1 MCQDGPVNTPAHLMV
16 NLAVLGA
23 HRPPREQVTIVLA
36 AVLPDV
42 PMFGFY
48 AVEKL
53 LWHVP
58 EARIW
63 DDYFQ
68 ANWQHLF
75 DAAHSV
81 PLMVIGFLAA
91 YTYRS
96 NVGMIFCLSLLLHV
110 AGDLPLHHDDAH
122 RHFFPLS
129 DWRFESPVSYWD
141 PRHFGQLMSG
151 LEVLA
156 VVSCG
161 GWVLT
166 TSTWMGSRIIAGLI
180 VTCYAGFLA
189 YAYTVWG

>member
-1 MCQDGPVNTPAHLMV
+1 MV

-23 HRPPREQVTIVLA
+23 HRHPREQVAIVLA

-48 AVEKL
+48 ALEKL
-53 LWHVP
+53 VWHVP
-58 EARIW
+58 EAAIW
-63 DDYFQ
+63 EDYFQ
-68 ANWQHLF
+68 PNWQHVF
-75 DAAHSV
+75 DAAHSL
-81 PLMVIGFLAA
+81 PLMAVGFLAA

-96 NVGMIFCLSLLLHV
+96 NMGMIFCLSLLLHV

-141 PRHFGQLMSG
+141 PRHFGRLMSG

-156 VVSCG
+156 VVACG
-161 GWVLT
+161 ARVIT
-166 TSTWMGSRIIAGLI
+166 TSTWVGSRIIAGLI
-180 VTCYAGFLA
+180 VACYAGFLA